1 MLDAGFGPGKL
12 TDMFQSLKSIVS
24 SLRRT
29 ATLAAVAG
37 STLIAGAAWADPP
50 GRVGR
55 VAETQGTVWMQ
66 DDSRGEWIAASR
78 NRPLTSGDRL
88 SLQQG
93 SRAVVQIGSGT
104 LRLDGDTE
112 LEVLSIDDR
121 MVRLHVHEGS
131 VAMQLPVTE
140 FAREFEISTA
150 EGRVMPLQR
159 SHFRVDRRQ
168 QTTMVTAWDG
178 PLRFESRDSAL
189 DIAHGQRAEFWV
201 DGGRTNYQQSAMG
214 RDAFTDWV
222 VASEREYGALAQQR
236 YVSPEMT
243 GATDLQRYGDWDT
256 HPQYGP
262 VWFPRRVASGWAPYR
277 YGQWTWVS
285 PWGWTW
291 VDDEPWGFAPSHYGR
306 WVHWNGRWCW
316 TPGTYVSRPIYAP
329 ALVAWFG
336 GPHLSVRVSTGPHIG
351 WVPLAPF
358 EVYRPWFTVSSV
370 WVTAVNVRPW
380 REVRGYH
387 THRHDDYTHRGAHG
401 VTLVPQ
407 HVVTDRRPVRADV
420 ITPYQASVWR
430 GGNGGGGAP
439 AAPGRVDDRAPSRG
453 GDDRVAAVPAFVP
466 PAPAMPS
473 RAVVPAQ
480 APGSSRAVPWI
491 RNTAAVQGAPAA
503 ASPQPGVISTPAVT
517 TRDGV
522 LVQRPPVSAEQRVDA
537 RDDRIERRDDRRD
550 GFGVGAGAGA
560 VRGMPAQ
567 QAAQPTPA
575 PNASLPPPVSPQ
587 VAPQVVPSRA
597 PNGYPVQASPN
608 PVPAQPPAA
617 AVIEQRPQRQ
627 PMPMPEVRARE
638 ERVAPTIVPTRPM
651 PQELPQPQV
660 RQQPQPQPQPQMVP
674 QRPQVMQERVFQPPM
689 VQQQR
694 PQNAQPSQPQRPR
707 QDDDDRGPRRGQ
719 DQRLK

>member
-1 MLDAGFGPGKL
+1 MALMVAATAMLG
-12 TDMFQSLKSIVS
+12 
-24 SLRRT
+24 
-29 ATLAAVAG
+29 
-37 STLIAGAAWADPP
+37 AGAAWADPP

-66 DDSRGEWIAASR
+66 DESRGEWIAASR

-88 SLQQG
+88 SLRSG
-93 SRAVVQIGSGT
+93 ARAVVQIGSGT

-112 LEVLSIDDR
+112 LEVLGIDDR

-131 VAMQLPVTE
+131 LALQLPVTE

-189 DIAHGQRAEFWV
+189 DILHGQRAEFWV
-201 DGGRTNYQQSAMG
+201 DGGRTNYQQSAMN

-222 VASEREYGALAQQR
+222 VASERDYGALAQQR

-243 GATDLQRYGDWDT
+243 GASDLHRYGDWDT

-316 TPGTYVSRPIYAP
+316 TPGTYVARPIYAP

-336 GPHLSVRVSTGPHIG
+336 GPHLSVRVSTAPHVG

-370 WVTAVNVRPW
+370 WISAVNVRPW
-380 REVRGYH
+380 RDVRGYH
-387 THRHDDYTHRGAHG
+387 THRYDDYANRGAHG
-401 VTLVPQ
+401 VTVVPQ
-407 HVVTDRRPVRADV
+407 QVLTDRRVVRQDV
-420 ITPYQASVWR
+420 ITPYQASIWR
-430 GGNGGGGAP
+430 GGAGGASGAP
-439 AAPGRVDDRAPSRG
+439 ARSDDRAGVGDRGPSRV
-453 GDDRVAAVPAFVP
+453 DDRVAALPAFVP
-466 PAPAMPS
+466 PAPVLPVRAEVPS
-473 RAVVPAQ
+473 Q
-480 APGSSRAVPWI
+480 APGSNRSVPWI
-491 RNTAAVQGAPAA
+491 RNTAAVASPPAA
-503 ASPQPGVISTPAVT
+503 VSTQPGVIASPAVT

-522 LVQRPPVSAEQRVDA
+522 VMPRAPVAAEQRVES

-550 GFGVGAGAGA
+550 GVRMGTDVGAGAARGLPPPQA
-560 VRGMPAQ
+560 ATASPAMPAPTTAPVSPQLAPSRVPNGMPAQ
-567 QAAQPTPA
+567 ASPA
-575 PNASLPPPVSPQ
+575 P
-587 VAPQVVPSRA
+587 
-597 PNGYPVQASPN
+597 GT
-608 PVPAQPPAA
+608 AQPPNA
-617 AVIEQRPQRQ
+617 AVMEQRPMRQ
-627 PMPMPEVRARE
+627 PMPVPVMRERE
-638 ERVAPTIVPTRPM
+638 ERVAPTVVPSQPM
-651 PQELPQPQV
+651 PQPMPQV
-660 RQQPQPQPQPQMVP
+660 VQRPPVPQPQPQPQMAP

-694 PQNAQPSQPQRPR
+694 AQPAPQGQPKRPG
-707 QDDDDRGPRRGQ
+707 DDDDRGPRRGQ
-719 DQRLK
+719 QDQRLR